1 MRYINF
7 LILASHSEGSHL
19 VFDNQFTLLEP
30 SNSCAYIME
39 FLTTHSEQVFDYL
52 VIDCLLLHNQRV
64 LCIYIEIKSLH
75 LDI

>member
-52 VIDCLLLHNQRV
+52 VID
-64 LCIYIEIKSLH
+64 
-75 LDI
+75 